1 MQMPAFSGLKYTYLG
16 YRKMKPDQGK
26 DILNNIY
33 DDVRYF
39 DKNDKKHYKIRKN
52 YMRQFLNIIYIYKK
66 QATFHFLIYIH
77 KQQFPFAISNGFAAF

>member
-1 MQMPAFSGLKYTYLG
+1 MHINVFSGLKYTYLG

-52 YMRQFLNIIYIYKK
+52 YMR
-66 QATFHFLIYIH
+66 
-77 KQQFPFAISNGFAAF
+77 

>member
-39 DKNDKKHYKIRKN
+39 DKMTKSTIK
-52 YMRQFLNIIYIYKK
+52 
-66 QATFHFLIYIH
+66 
-77 KQQFPFAISNGFAAF
+77 